1 MTEALADR
9 ELAGRKAL
17 VVGASGGMGRAVALA
32 LARSGV
38 ATALIGRNE
47 ARVTEAAAAC
57 ADAGTPA
64 IPVVCDIGRIDGIE
78 SAVGGAIERLGG
90 LNFLIHC
97 AGVHVISKAHE
108 LDPPDWDQALDIN
121 FRAVYHLAR
130 YALPEINRNPG
141 GAFVRIGSITVPYA
155 GAGMHL
161 GANRALD
168 GYAEAVFEDVR
179 EYGTKVCTIRPGYV
193 NTKMA
198 RSDRL
203 DASRM
208 IQTDDIARTVLYV
221 LAMPATACPT
231 EIVIRP
237 QRSPY
242 RSG

>member
-1 MTEALADR
+1 MERAHRLLHDVTNRPPRLLGDAP
-9 ELAGRKAL
+9 
-17 VVGASGGMGRAVALA
+17 VVGILRR
-32 LARSGV
+32 RS
-38 ATALIGRNE
+38 LH
-47 ARVTEAAAAC
+47 
-57 ADAGTPA
+57 AG
-64 IPVVCDIGRIDGIE
+64 
-78 SAVGGAIERLGG
+78 
-90 LNFLIHC
+90 
-97 AGVHVISKAHE
+97 
-108 LDPPDWDQALDIN
+108 IN
-121 FRAVYHLAR
+121 FRAVYLLAR

-208 IQTDDIARTVLYV
+208 IQTDEIARTVLYV